1 MLIPLLVSLAAAPAP
16 PRAHLRRD
24 DPPIKVWLNNDNVFQ
39 QGDRATVKLRVA
51 DDGYVIVLRADA
63 DGRVRVLYPL
73 DPSDDD
79 FIRGG
84 KTFEVRGRG
93 DRDAFEVDERSGDG
107 TVIAAVSPQPFHF
120 DAYVRGDHWD
130 YRVLGQRSVSDD
142 PEAGLLDIVGAMAG
156 SNHYDYDVV
165 QYSVVDQSYAPT
177 SAIYSDPFY
186 HPFYSYYP
194 TCWSCGYWYPGSAFF
209 FGVGFGNP
217 GYYDPFCWSD
227 PFCGGFRYGYGYGY
241 GWRRPRY
248 GNSFTVYI
256 GGNYGQGYSRRYPF
270 ILRRDQPGGNGIGVR
285 QRTAANGG
293 TGFGTPNNR
302 GGSRNEPVNARPR
315 FQPPTFPGRRGEP
328 QSQPQGRPQGRQ
340 PEARP
345 PRREPQPPRREAP
358 PPRAEP
364 QRRPPPPPPPPQRSG
379 GESRRDPPRTRDH
392 P

>member
-1 MLIPLLVSLAAAPAP
+1 MLIPLLWSLAAAPAP
-16 PRAHLRRD
+16 PRAPAAVRD

-39 QGDRATVKLRVA
+39 QGDRAKVKLRLA

-73 DPSDDD
+73 DPTDDD

-93 DRDAFEVDERSGDG
+93 DRDAFEVDEHTGSG
-107 TVIAAVSPQPFHF
+107 TVVAAVSPQPFHF

-130 YRVLGQRSVSDD
+130 YRVFGQRSVSDD
-142 PEAGLLDIVGAMAG
+142 PEAGLLDIVGAMSG
-156 SNHYDYDVV
+156 TNHYDFDVT

-177 SAIYSDPFY
+177 SAIYGDPFY

-194 TCWSCGYWYPGSAFF
+194 TCWSCGYWYPGSRFF
-209 FGVGFGNP
+209 FGATFGGP

-227 PFCGGFRYGYGYGY
+227 PFCVGFRYGYGYGY

-248 GNSFTVYI
+248 GSGYAIYVGSGF
-256 GGNYGQGYSRRYPF
+256 GGGYSHRYPF

-285 QRTAANGG
+285 QRTIASDGS
-293 TGFGTPNNR
+293 GFGSRGNR
-302 GGSRNEPVNARPR
+302 DGSRSQPVNARPR
-315 FQPPTFPGRRGEP
+315 FEPPPFQGRRPEA
-328 QSQPQGRPQGRQ
+328 RQ

-345 PRREPQPPRREAP
+345 PRREPPPPRREAP

-364 QRRPPPPPPPPQRSG
+364 QRRPPPSPPPQRSG
-379 GESRRDPPRTRDH
+379 GENRRDPPRTRDH
-392 P
+392 R

>member
-1 MLIPLLVSLAAAPAP
+1 MLIPLLWSLAAAPAP
-16 PRAHLRRD
+16 ARAPAAYRD

-39 QGDRATVKLRVA
+39 QGDRAKVKLRLA

-93 DRDAFEVDERSGDG
+93 DRDAFEVDERTGAG
-107 TVIAAVSPQPFHF
+107 TILAAVSPQPFHF

-130 YRVLGQRSVSDD
+130 YRVFGQRSVSDD
-142 PEAGLLDIVGAMAG
+142 PEAGLLDIVGAMSG
-156 SNHYDYDVV
+156 SNHYDYDVT

-194 TCWSCGYWYPGSAFF
+194 TCWSCGYWYPGSRFF
-209 FGVGFGNP
+209 FGVGFGDP

-241 GWRRPRY
+241 GWGRPRY
-248 GNSFTVYI
+248 G
-256 GGNYGQGYSRRYPF
+256 GGYNIYVGSGYGGSYSRRYPF
-270 ILRRDQPGGNGIGVR
+270 ILRRDQPGANGIGAR
-285 QRTAANGG
+285 QRTIASNGS
-293 TGFGTPNNR
+293 GFGSPVNR
-302 GGSRNEPVNARPR
+302 DGRRSPPVNARPR
-315 FQPPTFPGRRGEP
+315 FEPPPF
-328 QSQPQGRPQGRQ
+328 QGRQPEARQ

-345 PRREPQPPRREAP
+345 PRREPPPPRREAP

-364 QRRPPPPPPPPQRSG
+364 QRRPPPPPQRSG
-379 GESRRDPPRTRDH
+379 GENRRDPPRTRDH